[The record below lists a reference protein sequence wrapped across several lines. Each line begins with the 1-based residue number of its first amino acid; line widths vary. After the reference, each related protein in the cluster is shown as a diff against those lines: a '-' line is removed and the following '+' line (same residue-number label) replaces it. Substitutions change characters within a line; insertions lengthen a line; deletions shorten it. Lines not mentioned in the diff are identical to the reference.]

1 MAPTVRPGDEEAS
14 SLSTLD
20 SRLSILW
27 HLDAVF
33 YEVSVKSFFDSD
45 GDGIGDFP
53 GLTRKLDYIAELGAT
68 CVWLLPFFP
77 SPWRDDGYD
86 VADYRAVHPA
96 YGSIDDFRTFVR
108 EAHARGLRVAA
119 EMVINHTSDQ
129 HPWFQ
134 AAREAPAG

>member
-1 MAPTVRPGDEEAS
+1 MQTTSA
-14 SLSTLD
+14 D
-20 SRLSILW
+20 SQSPIRNPQPAIAW

-33 YEVSVKSFFDSD
+33 YELSIKAFFDSN

-53 GLTRKLDYIAELGAT
+53 GLTTKLDHIAELGAT

-96 YGSIDDFRTFVR
+96 YGTIDDFRTFVR
-108 EAHARGLRVAA
+108 EAHA
-119 EMVINHTSDQ
+119 
-129 HPWFQ
+129 
-134 AAREAPAG
+134 